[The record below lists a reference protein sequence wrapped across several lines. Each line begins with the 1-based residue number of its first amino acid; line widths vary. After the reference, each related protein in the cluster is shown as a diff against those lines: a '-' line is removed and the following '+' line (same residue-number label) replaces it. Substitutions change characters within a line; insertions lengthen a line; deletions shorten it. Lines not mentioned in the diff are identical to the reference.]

1 MRKITSL
8 LMLCL
13 VCIGL
18 SAQKYPINYDV
29 NATKGDRHVNSVT
42 LQSPAFG
49 KQTIDVS
56 ATRGKVYN
64 DYTSQSFEVV
74 AGETVTPTIGY
85 DGSWMHGYVYIDLN
99 QDNALNSNEELVSYT
114 FYSATSGTYGAN
126 SAGQTVKN
134 DCNANNPP
142 AFTAPATPGTY
153 YIRFKVDWNSI
164 DPAGC
169 NDSGNTITANRGSVI
184 DVQLVVKEASAA
196 PLVEEGKFYTLEC
209 RSGSAHSTERFIADN
224 GTVISGQAAE
234 GTTFSFESAGDGG
247 YYMKST
253 VSNKYLSYTATE
265 GIHTTDGKVTS
276 WVLAAPAHTPGVVT
290 LTVGDDKYLNNNGS
304 DCTNGSTTS
313 LKANTHVGGPTAGN
327 ACSLWE
333 LKEVVVFVPALTNG
347 VYEFKNVDATA
358 SRGYLV
364 HSTAYEGQI
373 KLAESKYPGLT
384 STDYAF
390 ASRTE
395 SGVNPYWYV
404 YNSEKGN
411 TYIFS
416 LANGQFM
423 YDKNGDA
430 VELRS
435 TPQAVVIEENEGIFK
450 IKSTVR
456 EAYVTAAVGWGQN
469 AINVRWN
476 NEYNDGGHPYNAIE
490 VAQEVDADMLNTALA
505 AIDALENG
513 PAPEPEPEPVFVT
526 DLNDLS
532 NNKVYTILN
541 ARNGSGILYHP
552 SASDVISWNGR
563 IGYNDIEYSTETANY
578 QWAIYKSAKG
588 KFYLYNIAAAKFA
601 GTTETGNASIPLVST
616 VTNSYEIAKRS
627 NVADYP
633 FMLCQATA
641 PHIFNTSFDFATG
654 LINWNG
660 GYSDVNDKGNAF
672 AFCEAGE
679 IDATVLSTI
688 EAAVAAYENAI
699 PALPYTPITE
709 TSELANDKVYV
720 IIPQDNGRGYFYAN
734 ATSPYLTSTVKA
746 GVDKDVTSKDQQFA
760 IVSHNGKSY
769 LYSLGADKFVHDAG
783 GSFAEMSAVPASSV
797 TLTKEASGYF
807 SIKLNGTECINISN
821 GYDHAGVLN
830 WNELDAGNQFEVAA
844 VNDEVFD
851 PSTVLVMIQN
861 YEGALTAEGIL
872 ASYDGVGYPADSE
885 RELLA
890 AAAANSKADCKS
902 TENLAALATAAAS
915 YKSTSNVKMPEDG
928 KAYTFTNVQK
938 DGTKFYF
945 ACDATTGVY
954 MSENEADACTF
965 VCKVVGDKYVF
976 VNNNGQYLA
985 VKGSSAGTNGN
996 KGFTEAYDQTEG
1008 KFFNDFTITKLTP
1021 SNVATAGNTDAI
1033 AVTDELLFGY
1043 VGLATQRADRDE
1055 LIYFVIKNNKG
1066 FDQANAPFCRH
1077 NLTSMVKVTEVE
1089 FPNKPIVNDAQGI
1102 ENVYALST
1110 FCAPFATVAPSNVE
1124 VYIAAKDESHY
1135 IKLEKVE
1142 GAVPANTGVVLVS
1155 TDDAQVGQAVA
1166 MVPAT
1171 TETLANVEGNLL
1183 RGDAAKADYTVDA
1196 AVNAYVLGAVDSVVG
1211 FYPLSA
1217 TDRTIKQGKA
1227 YLVLDETLSA
1237 VKLYFGGDDV
1247 TGIETVEKAEKSN
1260 APIFDLSGRRVVN
1273 VAKGGIYIQNGKK
1286 FFVK

>member
-18 SAQKYPINYDV
+18 SAQKYPINFDV
-29 NATKGDRHVNSVT
+29 NATKGDRYVNSVT

-114 FYSATSGTYGAN
+114 FYSPTSGTYGTN

-209 RSGSAHSTERFIADN
+209 RSGAAHSTERFIADN

-276 WVLAAPAHTPGVVT
+276 WVLAAPDHTPGVVT

-313 LKANTHVGGPTAGN
+313 LKANTHAGGPGAGN

-333 LKEVVVFVPALTNG
+333 LKEVVVFVPAVANG
-347 VYEFKNVDATA
+347 VYEIQNFDPGMSC

-364 HSTAYEGQI
+364 YSTAYEGKI
-373 KLAESKYPGLT
+373 KLAESKYPGLS
-384 STDYAF
+384 STEYAF

-404 YNSEKGN
+404 YTSAKNN

-416 LANGQFM
+416 LANGLFM
-423 YDKNGDA
+423 NDKGGDA
-430 VELRS
+430 VELSS
-435 TPQAVVIEENEGIFK
+435 TPFPVTLEENEGYLK
-450 IKSTVR
+450 IQSTKR
-456 EAYVTAAVGWGQN
+456 DAYVTAAVGWGQN
-469 AINVRWN
+469 KDNVRWN
-476 NEYNDGGHPYNAIE
+476 NEYNDGGHPYTFNAASE
-490 VAQEVDADMLNTALA
+490 TVNEDMLNTALA
-505 AIDALENG
+505 AIAAFEN
-513 PAPEPEPEPVFVT
+513 AEPEPEPVFVT
-526 DLNDLS
+526 ELDQLS
-532 NNKVYTILN
+532 NNKIYTILN
-541 ARNGSGILYHP
+541 ARNGGGILYHP
-552 SASDVISWNGR
+552 SAPDVISWNGR
-563 IGYNDIEYSTETANY
+563 AGYNDIEYSTATANY

-601 GTTETGNASIPLVST
+601 GTTETGDASIPFVT
-616 VTNSYEIAKRS
+616 EVTNSYEITKRS
-627 NVADYP
+627 NVANYP

-641 PHIFNTSFDFATG
+641 PHIFNTNTGFASG

-660 GYSDVNDKGNAF
+660 GYSDVNDAGNSF

-688 EAAVAAYENAI
+688 EAAVATYENAI

-734 ATSPYLTSTVKA
+734 ATSPNLTSTVKA

-783 GSFAEMSAVPASSV
+783 GSFAEMSTVPASSV

-821 GYDHAGVLN
+821 GYDYAGVLN
-830 WNELDAGNQFEVAA
+830 WNDLDAGNQFEVAA

-861 YEGALTAEGIL
+861 YEGALEAEAAL
-872 ASYDGVGYPADSE
+872 AAYDGVGYPVDSE

-890 AAAANSKADCKS
+890 TAAANSKADCKS
-902 TENLAALATAAAS
+902 TENLAALAAAAAR
-915 YKSTSNVKMPEDG
+915 YTSTTNVKMPEDG
-928 KAYTFTNVQK
+928 KAYTFTNLRNDAGAQDVV
-938 DGTKFYF
+938 FYM
-945 ACDATTGVY
+945 DPTT
-954 MSENEADACTF
+954 SELMIGEAGKKAADYGNSAVF
-965 VCKVVGDKYVF
+965 IARKVGDKYAFLNGETGKFLVWKGSANNINGKGT
-976 VNNNGQYLA
+976 NNNLGYTDDFA
-985 VKGSSAGTNGN
+985 TTYGE
-996 KGFTEAYDQTEG
+996 FTLTLDTE
-1008 KFFNDFTITKLTP
+1008 NQHSLTFGVDAR
-1021 SNVATAGNTDAI
+1021 SEVATTAANFI
-1033 AVTDELLFGY
+1033 VTYSGGAYTFNQNGDKNPY
-1043 VGLATQRADRDE
+1043 RAANHSS
-1055 LIYFVIKNNKG
+1055 YFR
-1066 FDQANAPFCRH
+1066 F
-1077 NLTSMVKVTEVE
+1077 TEVE
-1089 FPNKPIVNDAQGI
+1089 FPNKPVVNDAQGVEGVAAI
-1102 ENVYALST
+1102 ST

-1124 VYIAAKDESHY
+1124 VYIAASDESHY
-1135 IKLEKVE
+1135 IKLQKVE

-1155 TDDAQVGQAVA
+1155 KEDAQVGEAVT

-1171 TETLANVEGNLL
+1171 TETLAYVTGNLL
-1183 RGDAAKADYTVDA
+1183 RGDAAKADFTVDA
-1196 AVNAYVLGAVDSVVG
+1196 AVNAYVLGAVDGVAG
-1211 FYPLSA
+1211 FYPLS
-1217 TDRTIKQGKA
+1217 TSDRTIKQGKA
-1227 YLVLDETLSA
+1227 YLELDASLSA
-1237 VKLYFGGDDV
+1237 VKLYFGGDEA
-1247 TGIETVEKAEKSN
+1247 TGIETVVKENAN

-1286 FFVK
+1286 FIVK

>member
-18 SAQKYPINYDV
+18 SAQKYPINFDV
-29 NATKGDRHVNSVT
+29 NATKGNRYVESVT

-56 ATRGKVYN
+56 ATKGKVYN

-85 DGSWMHGYVYIDLN
+85 TESWMHGYVYIDLN

-114 FYSATSGTYGAN
+114 YYNDKN
-126 SAGQTVKN
+126 SLGQAVKN

-164 DPAGC
+164 VPAGC
-169 NDSGNTITANRGSVI
+169 MDAGNTITANRGSII
-184 DVQLVVKEASAA
+184 DVQLVVKDASAA

-209 RSGSAHSTERFIADN
+209 RSGAAHSTERFIADN

-253 VSNKYLSYTATE
+253 VSNKYLSYTAAE
-265 GIHTTDGKVTS
+265 GIHTTDSKVTS
-276 WVLAAPAHTPGVVT
+276 WVLAAPDHTPGVVT

-304 DCTNGSTTS
+304 DCTNGSTTF
-313 LKANTHVGGPTAGN
+313 LKANTHAGGPGAGN

-333 LKEVVVFVPALTNG
+333 LKEVVVFVPAVTNG
-347 VYEFKNVDATA
+347 VYEIQNFDTGASC

-364 HSTAYEGQI
+364 YSTAYEGQI
-373 KLAESKYPGLT
+373 KLAESKYPGLS

-404 YNSEKGN
+404 YNSAKGN

-416 LANGQFM
+416 LANGQFIN
-423 YDKNGDA
+423 DKGGDA
-430 VELRS
+430 VTLSS
-435 TPQAVVIEENEGIFK
+435 TPFPVTIEKSEGYLK
-450 IKSTVR
+450 IQSTSR
-456 EAYVTAAVGWGQN
+456 ESYVTAAVGWGQN

-476 NEYNDGGHPYNAIE
+476 NENNDGGHPYTFNAAAE
-490 VAQEVDADMLNTALA
+490 TVNEDMLNTALA
-505 AIDALENG
+505 AIAAFEN
-513 PAPEPEPEPVFVT
+513 AEPEPEPVFVT

-541 ARNGSGILYHP
+541 ARNGGGILYHP
-552 SASDVISWNGR
+552 SAPDAISWNGR
-563 IGYNDIEYSTETANY
+563 AGYNDIEYSTATANY

-601 GTTETGNASIPLVST
+601 GTTETADASIPFVT
-616 VTNSYEIAKRS
+616 EVTNSYEITKRS
-627 NVADYP
+627 NVDNYP

-641 PHIFNTSFDFATG
+641 PHIFNTNTGFASG

-660 GYSDVNDKGNAF
+660 GYGDENDKGNAF

-679 IDATVLSTI
+679 IDAAVLSTI
-688 EAAVAAYENAI
+688 ETAVAAYENAI

-720 IIPQDNGRGYFYAN
+720 IIPQDNSRGYFYAN
-734 ATSPYLTSTVKA
+734 TTSAYLTSTVKG

-830 WNELDAGNQFEVAA
+830 WNDLDAGNQYEVAA

-851 PSTVLVMIQN
+851 PSVVLVMIQN

-872 ASYDGVGYPADSE
+872 ASYDGVGYPVDSE

-902 TENLAALATAAAS
+902 TENLAALAAAAES

-1021 SNVATAGNTDAI
+1021 SNVATSGNTDAI
-1033 AVTDELLFGY
+1033 AVTNELLFGY
-1043 VGLATQRADRDE
+1043 VGLATQRTDRNE
-1055 LIYFVIKNNKG
+1055 LIYFVITNNKG

-1077 NLTSMVKVTEVE
+1077 NLTSMVKITEVE
-1089 FPNKPIVNDAQGI
+1089 YPNKPVVNDAQGV
-1102 ENVYALST
+1102 ENVAAIST
-1110 FCAPFATVAPSNVE
+1110 FCAPFATVAPNNVE
-1124 VYIAAKDESHY
+1124 VYIAASDESHY
-1135 IKLEKVE
+1135 IKLQKVE

-1155 TDDAQVGQAVA
+1155 TDDAQVGEAVT

-1171 TETLANVEGNLL
+1171 TEELADVTGNLL
-1183 RGDAAKADYTVDA
+1183 RGDAAKADFTVDA
-1196 AVNAYVLGAVDSVVG
+1196 AVNAYVLGAVDGVAG

-1217 TDRTIKQGKA
+1217 SDRTIKQGKA
-1227 YLVLDETLSA
+1227 YLELDASLSA
-1237 VKLYFGGDDV
+1237 VKLYFGGDEA
-1247 TGIETVEKAEKSN
+1247 TGIETVVKENAN

-1273 VAKGGIYIQNGKK
+1273 VTKGGIYIQNGKK
-1286 FFVK
+1286 FIVK

>member
-18 SAQKYPINYDV
+18 SAQKYPINFDV
-29 NATKGDRHVNSVT
+29 NATKSDRYVNSVT

-99 QDNALNSNEELVSYT
+99 QDNSLNSNEELVSYT
-114 FYSATSGTYGAN
+114 FYSPTSGTYGTN

-209 RSGSAHSTERFIADN
+209 RSGAAHSTERFIADN

-276 WVLAAPAHTPGVVT
+276 WVLAAPDHTPGVVT

-313 LKANTHVGGPTAGN
+313 LKANTHAGGPDAGN

-333 LKEVVVFVPALTNG
+333 LKEVEVFVPAVANG
-347 VYEFKNVDATA
+347 VYEIQNFDPGMSC

-364 HSTAYEGQI
+364 YSTAYEGKI
-373 KLAESKYPGLT
+373 KLAESKYPGLS
-384 STDYAF
+384 STEYAF

-404 YNSEKGN
+404 YTSANNN

-416 LANGQFM
+416 LANGLFM
-423 YDKNGDA
+423 NDKGGDA
-430 VELRS
+430 VELS
-435 TPQAVVIEENEGIFK
+435 ATPLPVNIEENEGYLK
-450 IKSTVR
+450 IQSTKR
-456 EAYVTAAVGWGQN
+456 DAYVTAAVGWGQN
-469 AINVRWN
+469 KDNVRWN
-476 NEYNDGGHPYNAIE
+476 NEYNDGGHPYTFNAASE
-490 VAQEVDADMLNTALA
+490 TVNEDMLNTALA
-505 AIDALENG
+505 AIAAFEN
-513 PAPEPEPEPVFVT
+513 AEPEPEPVFVT
-526 DLNDLS
+526 ELDQLS
-532 NNKVYTILN
+532 NNKIYTILN
-541 ARNGSGILYHP
+541 ARNGGGILYHP
-552 SASDVISWNGR
+552 SAPDVISWNGR
-563 IGYNDIEYSTETANY
+563 AGYNDIEYSTATANY

-601 GTTETGNASIPLVST
+601 GTTETGDASIPFVT
-616 VTNSYEIAKRS
+616 EVTNSYEITKRS
-627 NVADYP
+627 NVANYP
-633 FMLCQATA
+633 LMLCQATA
-641 PHIFNTSFDFATG
+641 PHIFNTNTGFASG

-660 GYSDVNDKGNAF
+660 GYSDVNDAGNSF

-688 EAAVAAYENAI
+688 EAVVTAYENAT

-734 ATSPYLTSTVKA
+734 ATSPNLTSTVKA

-783 GSFAEMSAVPASSV
+783 GSFAEMSTVPASSV

-821 GYDHAGVLN
+821 GYDYAGVLN
-830 WNELDAGNQFEVAA
+830 WNDLDAGNQFEVAA

-861 YEGALTAEGIL
+861 YEGALEAEAAL
-872 ASYDGVGYPADSE
+872 AAYDGVGYPVDSE

-890 AAAANSKADCKS
+890 TAAANSKADCKS
-902 TENLAALATAAAS
+902 TTNLTALAAAAAA
-915 YKSTSNVKMPEDG
+915 YTSTTNVKMPEDG

-938 DGTKFYF
+938 NGTKYYWHYD
-945 ACDATTGVY
+945 ASGVTMSSNASDATVY
-954 MSENEADACTF
+954 
-965 VCKVVGDKYVF
+965 VCKVLDNGKYAF
-976 VNNNGQYLA
+976 VNN
-985 VKGSSAGTNGN
+985 
-996 KGFTEAYDQTEG
+996 EG
-1008 KFFNDFTITKLTP
+1008 KFMIFKGTEGNRSDNGQNDNKGYIDAYDATYADLTIAKLAGGSVAPANQADILGFVSISGHREEGNNTNGCHVIKANGSFDMATAAFFNDNF
-1021 SNVATAGNTDAI
+1021 SSA
-1033 AVTDELLFGY
+1033 F
-1043 VGLATQRADRDE
+1043 
-1055 LIYFVIKNNKG
+1055 LI
-1066 FDQANAPFCRH
+1066 
-1077 NLTSMVKVTEVE
+1077 TEVE
-1089 FPNKPIVNDAQGI
+1089 FPNKPVVNDAQGVEGVAAI
-1102 ENVYALST
+1102 ST

-1124 VYIAAKDESHY
+1124 VYIAASDESHY
-1135 IKLEKVE
+1135 IKLQKVE

-1155 TDDAQVGQAVA
+1155 KEDAQVGEAVT

-1171 TETLANVEGNLL
+1171 TETLADVTGNLL
-1183 RGDAAKADYTVDA
+1183 RGDAAKADYTVDT
-1196 AVNAYVLGAVDSVVG
+1196 AVNAYVLGAVDGVAG

-1217 TDRTIKQGKA
+1217 SDRKIKQGKA
-1227 YLVLDETLSA
+1227 YLELDASLSA
-1237 VKLYFGGDDV
+1237 VKLYFGGDEA
-1247 TGIETVEKAEKSN
+1247 TGIETVVKENAN

-1286 FFVK
+1286 FIVK